1 MPVNADKPHLWKP
14 DIALSVDFY
23 NNPKSV
29 SITGSQALS
38 LGINVPRLCLAK
50 IEAEPP
56 DLRYQALP
64 GNE

>member
-1 MPVNADKPHLWKP
+1 MQVLIKIRGVAFFTTY
-14 DIALSVDFY
+14 S
-23 NNPKSV
+23 NPKSV